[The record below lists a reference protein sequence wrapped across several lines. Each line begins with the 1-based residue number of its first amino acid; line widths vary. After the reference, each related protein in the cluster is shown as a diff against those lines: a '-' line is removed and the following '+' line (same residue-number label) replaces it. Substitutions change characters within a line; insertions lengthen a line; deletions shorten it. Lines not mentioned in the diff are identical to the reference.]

1 MNCNYLLFGIIYNIH
16 NKYIMYIYLERV
28 FNKKETLFVKTF
40 DYVFI
45 NYISTTK
52 YIDLFSETR

>member
-1 MNCNYLLFGIIYNIH
+1 
-16 NKYIMYIYLERV
+16 MYIYLERV